1 MMRIFPLFVALVLG
15 ACASAPPP
23 PGARVDAAR
32 IASAAVVGQ
41 ATRASVLAALGKTR
55 KVSFDSGYETWL
67 YQVPRGGGRFAE
79 FVILFDPTGKVSK
92 TRQREPQPSDKAP
105 GT

>member
-1 MMRIFPLFVALVLG
+1 MMRLLPLLVTLVLG

-23 PGARVDAAR
+23 PGTQVDTARV
-32 IASAAVVGQ
+32 ASAAVVG
-41 ATRASVLAALGKTR
+41 ATRASVLAALGKTHQVR
-55 KVSFDSGYETWL
+55 FDSGYETWL

-79 FVILFDPTGKVSK
+79 FVILFDPSGKVSK
-92 TRQREPQPSDKAP
+92 TRQREPQPGDKSP